1 MDISLS
7 ELSEVKG
14 IGKKTIQRIREY
26 KLADEGYISEYDEN
40 LHLDRN
46 SVNQGDCLELMNGI
60 PNKSVDM
67 IFADL
72 PYGTTAC
79 SWDSII
85 DLDKLWLQY
94 ERVIKDNGAI
104 VLTASQPFTTK
115 LINSNLTLFKYCW
128 YWNKK
133 IPSGMNYCKTQ
144 PMRQIE
150 EVVVFGKNKTKYNA
164 QMIKRDKVIKGGG
177 MGNSN
182 SAATKGYKAL
192 KKTYDYKYPIN
203 LIKYQKIRQK
213 SNHPTEKPIALFEYL
228 IRTYTNKGDLVLDN
242 VAGSGTTGVACQNTG
257 RDYILI
263 EKKQKYI
270 DVIKERL
277 GD

>member
-1 MDISLS
+1 
-7 ELSEVKG
+7 
-14 IGKKTIQRIREY
+14 
-26 KLADEGYISEYDEN
+26 
-40 LHLDRN
+40 
-46 SVNQGDCLELMNGI
+46 MNGI
-60 PNKSVDM
+60 KDKSVDM
-67 IFADL
+67 ILADL

-94 ERVIKDNGAI
+94 ERIIKDKGAI

-115 LINSNLTLFKYCW
+115 LINSNISLFKYCW

-133 IPSGMNYCKTQ
+133 IPSGMNYCKSQ

-164 QMIKRDKVIKGGG
+164 QMIKRDKPIKGGG
-177 MGNSN
+177 MSNSG

-192 KKTYDYKYPIN
+192 KKNYDYKYPIN

-213 SNHPTEKPIALFEYL
+213 SNHPTEKPVKLFEYL
-228 IRTYTNKGDLVLDN
+228 IKTYTNEGDLILDN
-242 VAGSGTTGVACQNTG
+242 VAGSGTTGVAAKNTN
-257 RDYILI
+257 RNFILMEQEEEYIEI
-263 EKKQKYI
+263 
-270 DVIKERL
+270 IKERL
-277 GD
+277 ASLDE